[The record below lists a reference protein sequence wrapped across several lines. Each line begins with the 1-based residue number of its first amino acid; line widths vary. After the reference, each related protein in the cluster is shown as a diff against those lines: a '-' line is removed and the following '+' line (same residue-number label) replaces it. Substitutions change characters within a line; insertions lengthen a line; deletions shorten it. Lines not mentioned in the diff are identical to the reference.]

1 LGGFVA
7 IEFRKKPG
15 IVAYLTA
22 GDPDLATTREIA
34 LAAIDNGADVI
45 ELGVPFSDPLAD
57 GPVIQRASERAVA
70 RGTRL
75 TDVLGVAKELR
86 AARPSCGLVL
96 FSYLNPVIR
105 MGELKA
111 NHRETISAVAEAEGK
126 YIRQTGGRCNYGHA
140 KISIEPNRAGK
151 GYEFSND
158 IKAGAIPESY
168 IAAIDEGIQE
178 AMKAGVLAGNEM
190 VDIKVSLQD
199 ASYHEIDSNE
209 MAFKIAGSIAF
220 KEAARKAMPILLE
233 PVAGMQTFCA
243 AAADAGVDGV
253 LLTDM
258 IVEESGEYLWAMHSS
273 GLAPVFL
280 AAPTSTDARLKA
292 IAAASQGFVYAISR
306 LGITGTQQKVAGDAV
321 ELVGRLRQF
330 TKLPIAVG
338 FGISN
343 ADHVKAVGEF
353 ADAAVIGS
361 ALVALIE
368 KTSPT
373 EAPAAVGH
381 FIAGLRA

>member
-1 LGGFVA
+1 VA

-75 TDVLGVAKELR
+75 TDVLGLASELR
-86 AARPSCGLVL
+86 KARPAAGLVL
-96 FSYLNPVIR
+96 FSYLNPVVR
-105 MGELKA
+105 MG
-111 NHRETISAVAEAEGK
+111 
-126 YIRQTGGRCNYGHA
+126 
-140 KISIEPNRAGK
+140 
-151 GYEFSND
+151 
-158 IKAGAIPESY
+158 
-168 IAAIDEGIQE
+168 
-178 AMKAGVLAGNEM
+178 MK
-190 VDIKVSLQD
+190 
-199 ASYHEIDSNE
+199 
-209 MAFKIAGSIAF
+209 
-220 KEAARKAMPILLE
+220 
-233 PVAGMQTFCA
+233 TFCA
-243 AAADAGVDGV
+243 RAAEAGADGV

-258 IVEESGEYLWAMHSS
+258 IVEEAGEYLEAMRENK
-273 GLAPVFL
+273 LAPVFL
-280 AAPTSTDARLKA
+280 AAPTSPDARLKA
-292 IAAASQGFVYAISR
+292 IAGVSQGFVYAISR
-306 LGITGTQQKVAGDAV
+306 VGITGTQQKVAGDAA

-330 TKLPIAVG
+330 TALPVAVG

-343 ADHVKAVGEF
+343 AEHVKAVGEF

-368 KTSPT
+368 RTSPA
-373 EAPAAVGH
+373 EAAGVVGQ